1 MKEHQRR
8 VLSSQEV
15 FELVSL
21 FKDRL
26 CKLLEDSVHI
36 SAMARPQTLQE
47 TNMAAVTGDEQG
59 QVGVLLHCLHWNGF
73 KTKYLHLL

>member
-36 SAMARPQTLQE
+36 SAMTRPQTLQE

-73 KTKYLHLL
+73 KTKCLHLL

>member
-1 MKEHQRR
+1 MKEHFSQ
-8 VLSSQEV
+8 VLLSGKV

-26 CKLLEDSVHI
+26 RKLLEDSVHI
-36 SAMARPQTLQE
+36 SALSRPQTLQE

-59 QVGVLLHCLHWNGF
+59 KVGILLHCLHWNGF
-73 KTKYLHLL
+73 KTKQS